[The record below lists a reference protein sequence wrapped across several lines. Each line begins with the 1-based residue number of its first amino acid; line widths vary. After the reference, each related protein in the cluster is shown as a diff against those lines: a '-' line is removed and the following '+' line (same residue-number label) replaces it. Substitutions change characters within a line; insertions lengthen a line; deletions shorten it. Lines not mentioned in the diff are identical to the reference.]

1 MTRRT
6 IEEARKTNISL
17 EELRRRSDQKFY
29 SLMIPTAVVFLI
41 LVAALVAALI
51 PKLFS

>member
-1 MTRRT
+1 MPSPS
-6 IEEARKTNISL
+6 IEESRKSNVSL
-17 EELRRRSDQKFY
+17 EELRRRSDQRFY

-41 LVAALVAALI
+41 LIVALVAALI